1 MCKRTKLKVISTIFL
16 VLFLICSHLSNA
28 QQRIGLVLSGGGAAG
43 IAHIGVL
50 KALEE
55 RGIPIDY
62 ITGTSAG
69 ALVGSLYACGF
80 SPEEIEM
87 YVLSED
93 FQLMTSGKLNS
104 DKQFL
109 FRKEDVN
116 ANVLSFSFSKD
127 SILKKSIPLNLVTPS
142 LLDFEMLKIM
152 GLTSASK
159 SNDFNQLF
167 VPFRCVAS
175 DIVNKKSII
184 FSKGNLNEVVRASM
198 TYPLYINPIK
208 IDNAILFDGGLYNN
222 FPVDVMYHD
231 FHPDFII
238 GSKVAENPK
247 AINERD
253 FIGLINQMMTT
264 PTNFQLPCNEGLI
277 IEPRTEV
284 GTFDFNLVK
293 QAIQDGYVATIKQL
307 DSLETLITKRITK
320 EELTKKRLLFKSEI
334 KDLFVSSISSDYNKK
349 RDLTYARKSLIRSQK
364 NELLSF
370 EKLEKRYFRLY
381 ATPQIEYILPTL
393 QKKQD
398 STFNLDL
405 KITKSKDFKV
415 DVGGHFSSR
424 AVNTGYLGITFRSLG
439 RVASSIHAES
449 YFGKFY
455 GSAKADLNIEIPSVY
470 PISFSGYFTLNRWDY
485 FRSFATFFE
494 DVKPS
499 FLVQNEIYG
508 GIKLKMPLSNN
519 SNLSWDARSF
529 RLEDDYYQT
538 QSFTSKDTA
547 DYTIFSGFT
556 FSGELLKSSLNR
568 KQFASSGNFLLFQA
582 RYVNG
587 LENTYPGT
595 TSILKDTLSKN
606 HSWLSLQAEFQS
618 FVFKNKLFHLGIHTK
633 GVFNTQSLFANYTAS
648 LLSLPSFNLIPDAE
662 TYFLPEYRSPQF
674 IGIGV
679 NLIFSIYKNIEI
691 RGDGYIYQPIIELRQ
706 RPDGTI
712 GFDPAINSTSYLFSM
727 SLIYHSPIGPLRATL
742 NYFPNQTNPFAF
754 QISYGYVLFNERAI
768 R

>member
-16 VLFLICSHLSNA
+16 TLFLFTAHLLNA

-80 SPEEIEM
+80 SPEEIEK

-93 FQLMTSGKLNS
+93 FQLMTSGKLNPE
-104 DKQFL
+104 KQFL
-109 FRKEDVN
+109 IRKEDIN
-116 ANVLSFSFSKD
+116 ANVLSFSFSRD

-142 LLDFEMLKIM
+142 LLDFEMLRIL

-159 SNDFNQLF
+159 FNDFDHLF

-175 DIVNKKSII
+175 DIVNKKSVV
-184 FSKGNLNEVVRASM
+184 FSKGNLNEAVRASM
-198 TYPLYINPIK
+198 TFPLYINPIK
-208 IDNAILFDGGLYNN
+208 IDKVILFDGGLYNN
-222 FPVDVMYHD
+222 FPVDVMYKD

-238 GSKVAENPK
+238 GSKVADNPK

-253 FIGLINQMMTT
+253 FIGLINEMMTT
-264 PTNFQLPCNEGLI
+264 PTNFQLPCNEGII

-284 GTFDFNLVK
+284 GTFDFDLVK
-293 QAIQDGYVATIKQL
+293 QAIEDGYLAATKQL
-307 DSLETLITKRITK
+307 DSLEKFILKKTTK
-320 EELTKKRLLFKSEI
+320 EELTKKRALFKSQLN
-334 KDLFVSSISSDYNKK
+334 DLNVSSISNNYNRK
-349 RDLTYARKSLIRSQK
+349 REITYARKSMIRLRK
-364 NELLSF
+364 NEILTE

-405 KITKSKDFKV
+405 KITKAKDFKV

-424 AVNTGYLGITFRSLG
+424 AVNTGYLGITYRSLG
-439 RVASSIHAES
+439 KVASSIHAES

-455 GSAKADLNIEIPSVY
+455 GSAKADFNIEIPSVY
-470 PISFSGYFTLNRWDY
+470 PISVSGYFTLNRWDY

-508 GIKLKMPLSNN
+508 GLKLKMPLGNDSK
-519 SNLSWDARSF
+519 LTWDARYF
-529 RLEDDYYQT
+529 GLDDDYYQT
-538 QSFTSKDTA
+538 QSFTSKDTS
-547 DYTIFSGFT
+547 DYTIFSGFS
-556 FSGELLKSSLNR
+556 FSGEILKNSLNR
-568 KQFASSGNFLLFQA
+568 KQFASSGHFLLFKA

-618 FVFKNKLFHLGIHTK
+618 FIFDYKLFHLGLHAK
-633 GVFNTQSLFANYTAS
+633 GVYNTQSLFSNYTAS
-648 LLSLPSFNLIPDAE
+648 LLSLPSFNLIPDAD

-674 IGIGV
+674 IGLGV
-679 NLIFSIYKNIEI
+679 NLVFSLYKNIDI

-706 RPDGTI
+706 KSDGTI
-712 GFDPAINSTSYLFSM
+712 GFEPAMNSTTYLFSS
-727 SLIYHSPIGPLRATL
+727 SLIYHSPLGPLRATF
-742 NYFPNQTNPFAF
+742 NYFPKQASPFAF
-754 QISYGYVLFNERAI
+754 QISYGFVLFNERAI

>member
-16 VLFLICSHLSNA
+16 TLFLIWTHLSYA

-69 ALVGSLYACGF
+69 ALIGSLYACGL
-80 SPEEIEM
+80 SPEEIET

-93 FQLMTSGKLNS
+93 FQLMTSGKLNTE
-104 DKQFL
+104 KQFL
-109 FRKEDVN
+109 LRKEDMN
-116 ANVLSFSFSKD
+116 ATVLSFSFSRD

-142 LLDFEMLKIM
+142 LLDFEMLRIL
-152 GLTSASK
+152 GTTSASK
-159 SNDFNQLF
+159 WNDFNQLF

-175 DIVNKKSII
+175 DIVNKKSVN
-184 FSKGNLNEVVRASM
+184 FSKGNLNEAVRASM
-198 TYPLYINPIK
+198 TYPLYVNPIK
-208 IDNAILFDGGLYNN
+208 IDNVILFDGGLYNN
-222 FPVDVMYHD
+222 FPVDVMYRD

-238 GSKVAENPK
+238 GSKVADNPK

-253 FIGLINQMMTT
+253 FIGLVNQMMTT
-264 PTNFQLPCNEGLI
+264 PTNFELPCNEGII

-284 GTFDFNLVK
+284 GTFDFNMVK
-293 QAIQDGYVATIKQL
+293 QAIEDGYLAAIKQL
-307 DSLETLITKRITK
+307 DSLEKFISKKTTK
-320 EELTKKRLLFKSEI
+320 EDLIKKRAIFKGQINELNI
-334 KDLFVSSISSDYNKK
+334 SSISNNYNRK
-349 RDLTYARKSLIRSQK
+349 REITFARKSLIRRK
-364 NELLSF
+364 NEILSV

-381 ATPQIEYILPTL
+381 STPQIEYILPTL

-405 KITKSKDFKV
+405 KITKAKDFKV
-415 DVGGHFSSR
+415 DIGGHFSSR
-424 AVNTGYLGITFRSLG
+424 AVNTGYLGLTYRSLG
-439 RVASSIHAES
+439 KIASSIHAES

-455 GSAKADLNIEIPSVY
+455 GSAKAELNIEIPSVY

-499 FLVQNEIYG
+499 FLIQNEIYG
-508 GIKLKMPLSNN
+508 GIKFKMPLGNN
-519 SNLSWDARSF
+519 SKLTLDARYF
-529 RLEDDYYQT
+529 GLEDDYYQT
-538 QSFTSKDTA
+538 QTFTNKDTS
-547 DYTIFSGFT
+547 DYTVFSGFS
-556 FSGELLKSSLNR
+556 FSGEFLKNSLNR
-568 KQFASSGNFLLFQA
+568 KQFASSGHLFLLKA

-587 LENTYPGT
+587 FETTYPGT
-595 TSILKDTLSKN
+595 TSLLKDTLSKN

-618 FVFKNKLFHLGIHTK
+618 FIFDNKLFHLGIHAK
-633 GVFNTQSLFANYTAS
+633 GVYNTQSLFSNYTAS

-674 IGIGV
+674 IGLGLNFV
-679 NLIFSIYKNIEI
+679 FSIYKNIEI

-706 RPDGTI
+706 GPNGTI
-712 GFDPAINSTSYLFSM
+712 GFEQAINSTSYLFSS
-727 SLIYHSPIGPLRATL
+727 SLIYHSPVGPLRATF
-742 NYFPNQTNPFAF
+742 NYFPKQKSPYAF